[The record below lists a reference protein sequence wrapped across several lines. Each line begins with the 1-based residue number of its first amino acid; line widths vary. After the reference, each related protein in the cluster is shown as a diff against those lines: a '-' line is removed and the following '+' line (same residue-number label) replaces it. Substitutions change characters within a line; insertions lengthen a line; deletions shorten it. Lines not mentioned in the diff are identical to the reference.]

1 MEHERTHSSER
12 PYPCIFCDKR
22 FGEKGAAN
30 KHELIH
36 RDEKHYGC
44 NFCDKKFIQ
53 SSNAKKHEMIH
64 MNKNI
69 KMYLLS

>member
-1 MEHERTHSSER
+1 MLVV
-12 PYPCIFCDKR
+12 FVKR

-36 RDEKHYGC
+36 RDEKRYGC

-64 MNKNI
+64 MNKKV
-69 KMYLLS
+69 KM

>member
-1 MEHERTHSSER
+1 MMEHERTHSGEK
-12 PYPCIFCDKR
+12 PYACSFCDKR

-30 KHELIH
+30 KNELIH
-36 RDEKHYGC
+36 RGEKSYGC

-64 MNKNI
+64 MNKNV
-69 KMYLLS
+69 KM

>member
-1 MEHERTHSSER
+1 MKKLIQVRDLTLVA
-12 PYPCIFCDKR
+12 FVTKG

-36 RDEKHYGC
+36 RDEKRYGC

-64 MNKNI
+64 MNKNV
-69 KMYLLS
+69 KM

>member
-1 MEHERTHSSER
+1 MLVV
-12 PYPCIFCDKR
+12 FVKR

-36 RDEKHYGC
+36 RDEKRYGC

-64 MNKNI
+64 MNKNV
-69 KMYLLS
+69 KM

>member
-1 MEHERTHSSER
+1 MKELIQVRNLMLVV
-12 PYPCIFCDKR
+12 FVKR

-36 RDEKHYGC
+36 RDEKRYGC

-69 KMYLLS
+69 KM